1 MCTVMAYHACDTVV
15 GRNLDLEASLGET
28 LMLLPRR
35 APFSYRRAKTSE
47 TAYAVMGMACKP
59 HTQPLF
65 FDALNEKGVYMAAL
79 NFPLWASYMS
89 SESDGAVAPFELI
102 PFVLRQCATARE
114 AADLLR
120 RTTVAAIA
128 YDEAWPL
135 TPLHWF
141 LCDGAES
148 FAVEPLADGMH
159 IEPADADVL
168 TNSPPLSYHRIR
180 LSDFTTVSPVNPP
193 PMFGT
198 LPTAVYSRGAGTVG
212 LPGDWSSSARFVRA
226 AYMLQHAPWLSSVD
240 AMRDHTMQML
250 SCVSFPK
257 GCVRVGETDEIT
269 VYSSCAALRAGTYSF
284 MTYHDRQIK
293 TVAFSEVDANG
304 RKVLKVL

>member
-1 MCTVMAYHACDTVV
+1 MCTVMAYRACDTVV
-15 GRNLDLEASLGET
+15 GRNLDLERSLGEA

-35 APFSYRRAKTSE
+35 APFSYRCARTPK
-47 TAYAVMGMACKP
+47 TAYAVMGMACQP
-59 HTQPLF
+59 HEQPLF

-79 NFPLWASYMS
+79 NFPLWASYMP

-102 PFVLRQCATARE
+102 PFVLRQCAAARE
-114 AADLLR
+114 AADILR
-120 RTTVAAIA
+120 RTTVAAMA

-141 LCDGAES
+141 VCDEAES
-148 FAVEPLADGMH
+148 FAVEPLADGLH

-180 LSDFTTVSPVNPP
+180 LADFTAISPADPP
-193 PMFGT
+193 EMFGS

-226 AYMLQHAPWLSSVD
+226 AYMLQHAPWLSPVG

-257 GCVRVGETDEIT
+257 GCVRVGEADEFT

-284 MTYHDRQIK
+284 TTYHDRRVR
-293 TVAFSEVDANG
+293 TVSLADVDTDGQNVS
-304 RKVLKVL
+304 KIL